1 MIWSKIKL
9 EITFGDFFSG
19 NYVWLFFKSQK
30 KFKLGFFSTLF
41 SIKNWNLIYNS
52 SIFFSVFGG
61 ENVETLSLGDF
72 LVGVGQLKFR
82 GTSYL
87 LRSPISVITYLKD
100 KYEEKPTTTNASVNP
115 TKRRRRND
123 SAVDNGDGDE
133 GVKGSSNNVT
143 DLQPMRQRNPSLAAS
158 DSSLP
163 SFLVRLCIII
173 SSKLNSEKNTSFK
186 NVEQWE

>member
-1 MIWSKIKL
+1 
-9 EITFGDFFSG
+9 
-19 NYVWLFFKSQK
+19 
-30 KFKLGFFSTLF
+30 
-41 SIKNWNLIYNS
+41 LIYNS

-100 KYEEKPTTTNASVNP
+100 KYEEKPTTTNDASVNP

-173 SSKLNSEKNTSFK
+173 SSKLNSEKNTPFK

>member
-1 MIWSKIKL
+1 
-9 EITFGDFFSG
+9 
-19 NYVWLFFKSQK
+19 
-30 KFKLGFFSTLF
+30 
-41 SIKNWNLIYNS
+41 
-52 SIFFSVFGG
+52 
-61 ENVETLSLGDF
+61 LGDF

-100 KYEEKPTTTNASVNP
+100 KYEEKPTTTNASANP

-143 DLQPMRQRNPSLAAS
+143 DLQPIRQRNPSLAAS

-163 SFLVRLCIII
+163 SFLVRLNIII
-173 SSKLNSEKNTSFK
+173 SSKFNSEKIMTFK
-186 NVEQWE
+186 NAEQWE